1 LPAVIIQKKP
11 FCLRKIT
18 DTERLFLF
26 FETLAKQIFVSFRGA
41 KRREIFILLPYK
53 ISPCGRNDKLIIMQ
67 RFFSPIKTGG
77 NIFSGWIKWK
87 K

>member
-1 LPAVIIQKKP
+1 LPAVIIQNKP

-41 KRREIFILLPYK
+41 KRQEIFLL
-53 ISPCGRNDKLIIMQ
+53 L
-67 RFFSPIKTGG
+67 PIKTGG